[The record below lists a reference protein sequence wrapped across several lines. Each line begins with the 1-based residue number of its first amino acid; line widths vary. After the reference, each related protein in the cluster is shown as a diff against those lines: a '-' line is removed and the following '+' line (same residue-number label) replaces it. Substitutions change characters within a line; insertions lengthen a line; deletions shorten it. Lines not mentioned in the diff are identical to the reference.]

1 MIALSIIIVNYNTKE
16 ILRKCLKSLGANADE
31 VPETVE
37 IIVVDNGSTDG
48 SVDYLRELA
57 NWRINER
64 KGLRS
69 DEIESE
75 EKLISLLNRRKI
87 VIKLIENKENLG
99 FAKAVNEGIK
109 LAKGENILLLNSDTL
124 VKKGSLINLLNF
136 EKEKY
141 PTVIG
146 ARLLNPD
153 GSIQPSCFNLPT
165 VWRAV
170 KEYWLGQ
177 KGTFAKFFPKGE
189 KPVEVEAVVGG
200 VMLIPRKIIEK
211 VGLFDERYFM
221 YFEDLD
227 YCHRVRKAGFKIYY
241 LPKSEIIHEH
251 GASGRKLADEKNQ
264 WRRLIPSSK
273 IYYGILRHWL
283 ITFVIKTSNVL
294 CSNLKENY

>member
-1 MIALSIIIVNYNTKE
+1 MIYLSIIIINYNTQK
-16 ILRKCLKSLGANADE
+16 ILKKCLESLEVHAGE
-31 VPETVE
+31 VPGEVE

-48 SVDYLRELA
+48 SVEYLRQLTRRGVNELKQ
-57 NWRINER
+57 NNKRVN
-64 KGLRS
+64 
-69 DEIESE
+69 
-75 EKLISLLNRRKI
+75 LLTRNKI
-87 VIKLIENKENLG
+87 TIKLIENKENLG
-99 FAKAVNEGIK
+99 FARAVNQGIK
-109 LAKGENILLLNSDTL
+109 LAKGENILLLNSDTM
-124 VKKGSLINLLNF
+124 VQKGSLVDLLNF

-153 GSIQPSCFNLPT
+153 GSIQSSCFNLPT

-200 VMLIPRKIIEK
+200 AMLIPRKIIEK

-227 YCHRVRKAGFKIYY
+227 YCRRVRKAGFKIYY